1 MIIGRSRCV
10 WDFVFDNLHK
20 QYILEVTIAEAGRG
34 RCSNVVSHL
43 SLLNLIFFSWSFL
56 PSHVFVQIFF
66 AKHKIVCLFLWGL
79 SEGGDG
85 CLVIFAFLCVLIC
98 HFCCFLVCTIYM
110 FVFPYLG
117 MFVFPNLCM
126 LVFTNLCVEVED
138 GRIWEMDE
146 PLFP

>member
-1 MIIGRSRCV
+1 M

-34 RCSNVVSHL
+34 RRSNVISHL

-66 AKHKIVCLFLWGL
+66 AKHKIVCLFLGGL

-85 CLVIFAFLCVLIC
+85 WGHNLVNFAFSC
-98 HFCCFLVCTIYM
+98 
-110 FVFPYLG
+110 
-117 MFVFPNLCM
+117 
-126 LVFTNLCVEVED
+126 
-138 GRIWEMDE
+138 
-146 PLFP
+146 